1 VARPA
6 TAGRSSGP
14 PIILDLSR
22 LVSRLLHPTPTGVD
36 RVEMAYANGLQ
47 AAVPDRLRFAAVH
60 STGLYGRIPTAHA
73 LGFLRDTE
81 ALWREQGE
89 WSRAALRRRALS
101 WLWALRPQAPPR
113 PEPGAVFV
121 QASPNHL
128 TDPRVTQRILAR
140 ERARFLVLVH
150 DLIPLEYPEYARPD
164 GAALHRKRVNT
175 IVAHADAVL
184 ANSQATLDALTP
196 YLRASGRTPLAAA
209 APLGTESPAIKAAP
223 APGRPYFLCVGTI
236 EPRKNHLLLLN
247 LWRRWAERDGA
258 DAIPLLAVVG
268 RRGWEN
274 EQVIDMLERSPALAG
289 CVEEHGRLSDGE
301 VQRLMAGARALLL
314 PSFAEGYGMPVS
326 EAISTG
332 VPVLCSDL
340 PALREAGG
348 PVANY
353 LDPLDGPAWMA
364 AVADLAAPHSRIAAD
379 QERRRAGWHPP
390 AWPDHLAVLL
400 GLVDRLAA

>member
-1 VARPA
+1 VARRPA
-6 TAGRSSGP
+6 ADPAGRP

-36 RVEMAYANGLQ
+36 RVEMAYALGLHGL
-47 AAVPDRLRFAAVH
+47 VPDRLRFAAVH
-60 STGLYGRIPTAHA
+60 STGLYGRIPTGSA
-73 LGFLRDTE
+73 LAFLRDTE
-81 ALWREQGE
+81 ALWRDKGQ

-101 WLWALRPQAPPR
+101 WLWALRPQAPTHA
-113 PEPGAVFV
+113 EAGAVFV

-140 ERARFLVLVH
+140 ERARFLILVH
-150 DLIPLEYPEYARPD
+150 DLIPLEFPEYARPD
-164 GAALHRKRVNT
+164 GAALHRRRVDT

-184 ANSQATLDALTP
+184 ANSHATLDALQP
-196 YLRASGRTPLAAA
+196 HLRASGRSPLQAA
-209 APLGTESPAIKAAP
+209 APLGTERSALRGAP

-247 LWRRWAERDGA
+247 LWRRWAERDGTA
-258 DAIPLLAVVG
+258 NIPRLLVVG

-274 EQVIDMLERSPALAG
+274 EQVIDMLERSPALKG
-289 CVEEHGRLSDGE
+289 CVEEHGRLPDGE
-301 VQRLMAGARALLL
+301 VQRLMAGTHGLLL

-326 EAISTG
+326 EAIAMD

-348 PVANY
+348 PVADY

-364 AVADLAAPHSRIAAD
+364 AVADLATDASRIAAA
-379 QERRRAGWHPP
+379 QRERRAGWRPP
-390 AWPDHLAVLL
+390 GWPDHLALL
-400 GLVDRLAA
+400 LQLVDGLAR